1 MQASNLTPESCAA
14 AQKKLK
20 ARQNVAFN
28 PPYCN
33 TGGYDSL
40 SDQSAISNSAPASD
54 LQITTIDWLRVTTSD
69 LAAFNNTL
77 GDLLSDEGVFAHADL
92 DVRWKDKGLHG
103 YEKSASIMI
112 WKDNDYLTVGNIG
125 TSEQGRNKGGL
136 LELTGTGCKILQLE
150 YPALWLELFDLLQH
164 HEWRIS
170 RVDVALDLSGDYSKI
185 NGYTVPALFKQAVND
200 GLFQSD
206 NLRNPNMKQSFSTA
220 GDWSA
225 LVVGNLTP
233 ETYDPIEH
241 CPAGLTAYI
250 GNRKSSDDF
259 FRIYEKGKEIL
270 GQMAEPESVDRGW
283 IRIEHEMSR
292 KASGREIPL
301 AVMIRPDSYFCAGR
315 ANVRAIMDKLRQ
327 DIHNLKKAHQWQ
339 RDMFIREKGLLL
351 SKKIHWAKHSYGRLL
366 RTLVEKD
373 CSYEEIIDWL
383 SREDGLKEYDFDIT
397 DDGKQQPT
405 ENGVNAITGELDTP
419 ITRTMTEDEEE
430 ARESRLERAYI
441 QIESMEVVA

>member
-1 MQASNLTPESCAA
+1 MPDHITYAPFSQNQTSKQILIDQLQRERNRL
-14 AQKKLK
+14 KLK
-20 ARQNVAFN
+20 ARNL
-28 PPYCN
+28 PYCN
-33 TGGYDSL
+33 TGGYDTL
-40 SDQSAISNSAPASD
+40 SGQSAISNSIPVSD

-69 LAAFNNTL
+69 LEAFNNTM
-77 GDLLSDEGVFAHADL
+77 GDLLSDEGLFAHADL
-92 DVRWKDKGLHG
+92 DVKWKDKGLHG
-103 YEKSASIMI
+103 YEKSAAIMI

-125 TSEQGRNKGGL
+125 TSEQSGNKGGL

-170 RVDVALDLSGDYSKI
+170 RVDLALDLSGEYCKT
-185 NGYTVPALFKQAVND
+185 NEYTVPDLFKQAVNE

-220 GDWSA
+220 GDWSD
-225 LVVGNLTP
+225 LVVGNLTS
-233 ETYDPIEH
+233 ETYDPVKH

-315 ANVRAIMDKLRQ
+315 ANVRAIMDKLRHDRHQ
-327 DIHNLKKAHQWQ
+327 LKAAHQWQ
-339 RDMFIREKGLLL
+339 REMFIREKGLLL
-351 SKKIHWAKHSYGRLL
+351 SKKIHWAKHSYGRLF
-366 RTLVEKD
+366 RTLVD
-373 CSYEEIIDWL
+373 GGTDPAEIIEWL
-383 SREDGLKEYDFDIT
+383 SRTDGLKEFVFDIT
-397 DDGKQQPT
+397 DDGKPQPH
-405 ENGVNAITGELDTP
+405 ATGLQ
-419 ITRTMTEDEEE
+419 E
-430 ARESRLERAYI
+430 AA
-441 QIESMEVVA
+441 